1 LDKQQEERSGSTP
14 STANHSA
21 HQLLAAHVGTPPSY
35 RQQSPGHP
43 ELGPGVY
50 VVIMEGTALTSESV
64 PSQETTLREIEVGTR
79 VVIDEVVQLYDI
91 KRVRGRAINPEGCEG
106 WISLLDTE
114 TGYRWAEQQDMSP
127 GTYVVIAEG
136 TTVTTNKFP
145 SKDTIVQQIVSGST
159 VEILEVAHIDQI
171 KRVRGRIQDPPG
183 WISLLDTEYGF
194 CWAEKQDECIEFMD
208 ADGDHNLFRINE
220 HGQLEYY
227 SNTQLV
233 LQAVTRLVP
242 EGLTLNFEGVP
253 SNTLAFQG
261 VLSCDVPD
269 GREEIVTHVMALFQK
284 QTGATPLVD

>member
-1 LDKQQEERSGSTP
+1 MSRGEMMLVEKLVQLDKQQEERSGSTP

-21 HQLLAAHVGTPPSY
+21 HQILAAHVGTPPSY
-35 RQQSPGHP
+35 QQQSPGSHP

-136 TTVTTNKFP
+136 TTVTRNKLP
-145 SKDTIVQQIVSGST
+145 NQESILQQIMSGST
-159 VEILEVAHIDQI
+159 VEVLEVAHIDQI
-171 KRVRGRIQDPPG
+171 RRVRGRIRGFDSDDINKEG

-194 CWAEKQDECIEFMD
+194 CWAEKQDERIEFLD
-208 ADGDHNLFRINE
+208 ADGDHN
-220 HGQLEYY
+220 
-227 SNTQLV
+227 
-233 LQAVTRLVP
+233 
-242 EGLTLNFEGVP
+242 
-253 SNTLAFQG
+253 
-261 VLSCDVPD
+261 
-269 GREEIVTHVMALFQK
+269 
-284 QTGATPLVD
+284 